1 MNEDHPTAAAT
12 RGSEPDTRLAW
23 GKAIG
28 IAFAACA
35 LFWLILWAA
44 WVELP

>member
-1 MNEDHPTAAAT
+1 MNDNHPTFAAM
-12 RGSEPDTRLAW
+12 RGQEPDTRVALW
-23 GKAIG
+23 KAIA
-28 IAFAACA
+28 IIIAACA

>member
-1 MNEDHPTAAAT
+1 MNDEHPTFAAM
-12 RGSEPDTRLAW
+12 RGAEPDTRLVC

-28 IAFAACA
+28 LAFAACV